1 MRRGLLRLAIA
12 VVALGI
18 AAVTAALPAWGATG
32 AWDRT
37 WGEDVVAGNAE
48 TGPEICTIAAACQT
62 GQDGTGAGAFSRP
75 KDVAVAPNGDVY
87 VVDEAVPHIEVFD
100 AAGTFIREFGQFSQ
114 PNSVAID
121 GDGNVYVTEQ
131 KPRIQKFDAEGHFL
145 RMWGKDVVAGNPDT
159 GPEICTVES
168 QCQGGTQTED
178 DGSHLAYEGGA
189 FGYDN
194 QVAASPDGTVYVM
207 EFGRSR
213 ISEFD
218 SSGHFLRLWGKDV
231 VAGNA
236 DTGPEICT
244 GSAQCK
250 VGDAGTAGGEF
261 GTVWYGA
268 TDTQGDLYVA
278 DSSGTSRVDE
288 FTPSGTFLRA
298 FGKNVDGAKPGTGFE
313 VCTTAADCLGG
324 DRAGTAGAFDSVI
337 DVAVDAAGN
346 VYTAED
352 QNHRIQK
359 FTAAG
364 AFVSTWGKGVNGG
377 SGLETCTTVDGCSP
391 GDLGGKGGEIDNTFP
406 GIGADPVNGSRL
418 YATGYE
424 GHRVQAFGARAPTLT
439 GTSPTSPSKETQ
451 PKLLGSAQDGATVK
465 IYASSSCTGPVR
477 GSGTAAELASAGIAV
492 SVDSESTTTFYATA
506 TIGGETSDCSPTGL
520 TYVASAVIDTAITS
534 GPSGATSDAAPS
546 FGFTADPPAGASFVC
561 SVDNMSPSACSSPF
575 KTEHLSD
582 GSHEVEVAAIA
593 PGGAQDRTPATRGFF
608 VDTVVPATSP
618 EILGGQ
624 RVGNTSTYH
633 GTVLLDASAAD
644 PAPSGGG
651 VVTRCAYNG
660 AAAPPPASFDALS
673 GGCTP
678 MFVSEPG
685 DYVFY
690 AASRDAAGN
699 VEPAVRS
706 VRFTLLP
713 GVEVSITLGPE
724 GATWQKQ
731 PLFGFTSAT
740 AGATYRCSIGGSTY
754 VTCQSPWL
762 SPAQNPGDHA
772 FYVKAVAPD
781 GTESNV
787 EARYY
792 TIQAPTGAVN
802 EPHGHCAVNPFV
814 VNPDN
819 PNGGAIIGC
828 GFGKCP
834 KRIACSAAIA
844 PCPVGAICKLRFTS
858 HFEDA
863 DPAITFGPLFACQ
876 QDPGHCLGREY
887 DNGWWV
893 TQRFDGVLDYA
904 AGSPF
909 CDTSVLGD
917 PKACDVTSTAE
928 IVGQNRA
935 ISPTCSAELDS
946 VLGPSDPVRPG
957 ETQARDFGPD
967 SSRHLDCD
975 WTESIAPASAL
986 EIAGVIGP
994 YSGLYAPAPGKL
1006 TLTGL
1011 GLGSG
1016 KATASAARKRPAKPG
1031 IKPIHITVKHPGAV
1045 RLRFQLNKAA
1055 KRLLARRHK
1064 LKLRVKVTL
1073 KPPHQAAITRTQTLT
1088 FTHPAKSPN
1097 AQQRR
1102 RAARRLCLRKH
1113 PHQARLCN
1121 RL

>member
-1 MRRGLLRLAIA
+1 MRRRLLGIAI
-12 VVALGI
+12 VMVALGI
-18 AAVTAALPAWGATG
+18 AAATAALPAWGATG

-62 GQDGTGAGAFSRP
+62 GQDGAGAGAFSRP
-75 KDVAVAPNGDVY
+75 KDVAVAPNGNVY
-87 VVDEAVPHIEVFD
+87 VVDEAAADIEVFD
-100 AAGTFIREFGQFSQ
+100 GAGTFIRQFGQFSQ

-131 KPRIQKFDAEGHFL
+131 TPRIQKFDAEGHFL
-145 RMWGKDVVAGNPDT
+145 RSWGKDVVAGNADT

-194 QVAASPDGTVYVM
+194 QVAVSPAGVVYVM
-207 EFGRSR
+207 EFGRAR

-231 VAGNA
+231 VKDNA
-236 DTGPEICT
+236 ETGAEVCT
-244 GSAQCK
+244 VSAQCK
-250 VGDAGTAGGEF
+250 VGVAGTAGGELSS
-261 GTVWYGA
+261 TWYGA
-268 TDTQGDLYVA
+268 TDAAGDLYVA
-278 DSSGTSRVDE
+278 DSANTSRVDE
-288 FTPSGTFLRA
+288 FAPSGAFLRA
-298 FGKNVDGAKPGTGFE
+298 FGKNVDGANPGTGFE

-324 DRAGTAGAFDSVI
+324 DRASTAGAFDSVI

-377 SGLETCTTVDGCSP
+377 SGLETCTTVDGCSA

-451 PKLLGSAQDGATVK
+451 PKLLGSAQDGATVT
-465 IYASSSCTGPVR
+465 IYASSSCTGPLR
-477 GSGTAAELASAGIAV
+477 GNGTAAELASAGIAV

-534 GPSGATSDAAPS
+534 GPSGATSDTAPS

-561 SVDNMSPSACSSPF
+561 SVDNVSPSACSSPF

-582 GSHEVEVAAIA
+582 GSHEFEVAAFA
-593 PGGAQDRTPATRGFF
+593 PGGAQDRTPATRRFF
-608 VDTVVPATSP
+608 VDTVAPVTSP
-618 EILGGQ
+618 RVLGGQ
-624 RVGNTSTYH
+624 RVGQSSTYH
-633 GTVLLDASAAD
+633 GSVLLDAPVAD

-651 VVTRCAYNG
+651 VVTRCEYTG
-660 AAAPPPASFDALS
+660 AAEPAPASFDALPD
-673 GGCTP
+673 GCAAP
-678 MFVSEPG
+678 IISEPG
-685 DYVFY
+685 DYAFY
-690 AASRDAAGN
+690 AASRDGAGN

-713 GVEVSITLGPE
+713 GVDVSITSGPE
-724 GATWQKQ
+724 GVTWQKQ
-731 PLFGFTSAT
+731 PLFGFTST
-740 AGATYRCSIGGSTY
+740 TQGATYRCKIDAPSTY
-754 VTCQSPWL
+754 VPCQSPWL
-762 SPAQNPGDHA
+762 SPAQDPGDHA
-772 FYVKAVAPD
+772 FYVKAVALD

-792 TIQAPTGAVN
+792 TIQAPTDAAN

-828 GFGKCP
+828 GFGHCP
-834 KRIACSAAIA
+834 SRIACSPAIP
-844 PCPVGAICKLRFTS
+844 PCPVGAICNLRFTS
-858 HFEDA
+858 HFA
-863 DPAITFGPLFACQ
+863 DNDPTIRFDLVGYCQ
-876 QDPGHCLGREY
+876 QHPNTCLSDEIDDQWR
-887 DNGWWV
+887 V
-893 TQRFDGVLDYA
+893 THRFDAVKEDYCLAAVLD
-904 AGSPF
+904 
-909 CDTSVLGD
+909 D
-917 PKACDVTSTAE
+917 PRACDAASAVTL
-928 IVGQNRA
+928 VGQGRT
-935 ISPTCSAELDS
+935 ISPTCSAEIENSLGTALRPGS
-946 VLGPSDPVRPG
+946 VL
-957 ETQARDFGPD
+957 ARDFGPD

-975 WTESIAPASAL
+975 ATESIAPASAL
-986 EIAGVIGP
+986 DLASVPAGPFNSYV
-994 YSGLYAPAPGKL
+994 YAPSGG
-1006 TLTGL
+1006 TLTIR
-1011 GLGSG
+1011 SG
-1016 KATASAARKRPAKPG
+1016 TRLASPRIAASAARKKRPAKPG
-1031 IKPIHITVKHPGAV
+1031 IKPVHITVKHPGAV
-1045 RLRFQLNKAA
+1045 PFRFGLNSAA
-1055 KRLLARRHK
+1055 KRLLGRRHK
-1064 LKLRVKVTL
+1064 LKLPVKITL
-1073 KPPHQAAITRTQTLT
+1073 KPPHQAAITRTHTVT
-1088 FTHPAKSPN
+1088 FTQPAKPPN
-1097 AQQRR
+1097 GRQRR
-1102 RAARRLCLRKH
+1102 QAARRLCLRKH
-1113 PHQARLCN
+1113 PHQARVCN
-1121 RL
+1121 GL